1 MLSIGQKAP
10 AFTLFNTEKQ
20 PVSLS
25 SFSGQ
30 NLVILFFPLAFTSV
44 CTAQLCRARDN
55 MNMYTK
61 LNAKVVG
68 ISVDSPFALE
78 RFREEQGLSFDL
90 LSDFNKG
97 VSKAYD
103 CLYDTFVLGME
114 GVSKRAA
121 FVVDGER
128 IIRHAEV
135 LENAGMMPDF
145 KALDDAL
152 KAI

>member
-1 MLSIGQKAP
+1 
-10 AFTLFNTEKQ
+10 
-20 PVSLS
+20 
-25 SFSGQ
+25 
-30 NLVILFFPLAFTSV
+30 
-44 CTAQLCRARDN
+44 

-121 FVVDGER
+121 FVVDGEG